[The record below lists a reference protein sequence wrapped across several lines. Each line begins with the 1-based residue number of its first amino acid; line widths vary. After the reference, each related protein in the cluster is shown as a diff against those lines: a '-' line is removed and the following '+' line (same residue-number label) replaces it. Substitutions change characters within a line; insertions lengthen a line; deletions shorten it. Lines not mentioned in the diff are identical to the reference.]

1 METIVAAIIGTV
13 GGLFAGIFVSW
24 LSTRL
29 REPNPHLAFVFQSTP
44 AITARALGRL
54 RRRIQITYEATP
66 VKSLHVC
73 SAAFRNTGNQILT
86 SVRLSFV
93 VPEQGKLFRPE
104 VDIPQGVQLGKYR
117 LRPGGNSQSFQCDL
131 DHVLSRDRFSVTFLA
146 ADTDPGEVKISVEK
160 PPCRLKQVG
169 RLETPAEQVREAF
182 RTDPARF
189 SLQLLLPLLAAAAG
203 TAAAVLTA
211 FVGE

>member
-1 METIVAAIIGTV
+1 METIVAAIISAV
-13 GGLFAGIFVSW
+13 GGLVAGILLTW
-24 LSTRL
+24 LGTRL
-29 REPNPHLAFVFQSTP
+29 RAPNPCLAFVFQSTH

-54 RRRIQITYEATP
+54 RRRIQITYEGTP

-86 SVRLSFV
+86 GVRLSFV
-93 VPEQGKLFRPE
+93 VPGQGKLFRPE
-104 VDIPQGVQLGKYR
+104 LDVPQAVQLGKHR
-117 LRPGGNSQSFQCDL
+117 LRPVGDPKSFQCDL
-131 DHVLSRDRFSVTFLA
+131 DHVLPRDRFSITFLA
-146 ADTDPGEVKISVEK
+146 ADTDPGEVAISVEK

-189 SLQLLLPLLAAAAG
+189 SLQLLLPLLAAAG
-203 TAAAVLTA
+203 AAAAGVLTA
-211 FVGE
+211 LLGE